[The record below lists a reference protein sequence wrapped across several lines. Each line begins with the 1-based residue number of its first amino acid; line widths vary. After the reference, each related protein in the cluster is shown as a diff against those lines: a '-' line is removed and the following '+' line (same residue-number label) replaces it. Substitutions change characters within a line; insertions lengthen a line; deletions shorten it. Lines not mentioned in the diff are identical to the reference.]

1 MISLATN
8 FGYILLLYFKVFLL
22 LDYREAFANYDKNGD
37 GTIDE
42 NELMYVM
49 RSLGENPSE
58 DQMAYIMHEV
68 SKLYIDRKWSARK
81 RFFLFFFFASSLM

>member
-8 FGYILLLYFKVFLL
+8 FDYILLLYFKVFLL

-68 SKLYIDRKWSARK
+68 SKLYIDRK
-81 RFFLFFFFASSLM
+81 

>member
-8 FGYILLLYFKVFLL
+8 FDYILLLYFKVFLL
-22 LDYREAFANYDKNGD
+22 IDYREAFANYDKNGD

-68 SKLYIDRKWSARK
+68 SKLYIDRK
-81 RFFLFFFFASSLM
+81 

>member
-68 SKLYIDRKWSARK
+68 SKLYIDHK
-81 RFFLFFFFASSLM
+81 

>member
-8 FGYILLLYFKVFLL
+8 FDYILLLYFKVFLL

-68 SKLYIDRKWSARK
+68 SKLYIDHK
-81 RFFLFFFFASSLM
+81 

>member
-1 MISLATN
+1 M
-8 FGYILLLYFKVFLL
+8 LYFKVFLL

-68 SKLYIDRKWSARK
+68 SKLYIDHK
-81 RFFLFFFFASSLM
+81 

>member
-8 FGYILLLYFKVFLL
+8 FDYILLLYFKVFLL
-22 LDYREAFANYDKNGD
+22 IDYREAFANYDKNGD

-68 SKLYIDRKWSARK
+68 SKLYIDHK
-81 RFFLFFFFASSLM
+81 

>member
-1 MISLATN
+1 M
-8 FGYILLLYFKVFLL
+8 

-68 SKLYIDRKWSARK
+68 SRLFIDHKIINEAQKKVLLIYIFNTVVTI
-81 RFFLFFFFASSLM
+81 FFTAFDHWMVNLG

>member
-1 MISLATN
+1 M
-8 FGYILLLYFKVFLL
+8 

-68 SKLYIDRKWSARK
+68 SRLFIDHKIINEAQKKGSSYLHLQYCSNN
-81 RFFLFFFFASSLM
+81 LFHCF